1 MGKLVDRLMHNKKL
15 GIFCM
20 ILIMSLVPILSVA
33 VPTQSYR
40 ADSWVQ
46 GTDASG
52 IYGSDGD
59 KGEKFKSYDSG
70 QSGTNI
76 FSITS
81 SAIVSMVES
90 FAGTFLDGV
99 YGILKML
106 NMTIGSIT
114 MGRLDGGGINLNGTR
129 VALYTYELAD
139 GNLYGVASMAMYGM
153 ERQIIYLVM
162 CCIILAKFVGA
173 LYIHNT
179 SKVMASLKESINTCL
194 ISFVLLTFIPNIVDL
209 FIYIR
214 DVILYALSHSMS
226 SLVGAS
232 TIDIS
237 EIFTS
242 IAKDEGNLINYCLV
256 GVSYYLVFYYAIS
269 YTSVALS
276 MAIHVIAFPFACITM
291 LFDRQILKN
300 WFITLFGYL
309 LVPIMDFALLMI
321 PGMFMM
327 MDNSFAVAVIQLIVC
342 CSILQGRKAF
352 ERAIGINSVQ
362 GELAG
367 MAAMIGF
374 GKLAG
379 SLIGAGAGAVATAA
393 AGKDAAAQSNSMADM
408 YQEMA
413 DATNGSNTDSLK
425 SRSAAGG
432 TFGPDSNFDKN
443 YESGLNVDGNGIPDG
458 SGISDEIIKGKY
470 DQKDGNDALNNKNAQ
485 SAMGNGMQN
494 AGMKEQN
501 RPLSGLDTQ
510 SNKADAMDTE
520 NGSSIPTD
528 NAIPF
533 PDNTNENFATD
544 DVDSLDDASDSMP
557 DSTMDR
563 YNPMYDN
570 MSGVTSDNLDENM
583 DNTDGMN
590 DMPASN
596 NAGFN
601 GMADGID
608 TTSQRSP
615 EQQEA
620 DRTRRSILEKYA
632 TADNVDNP
640 MFRNI
645 SPARKAE
652 LYRERAKQ
660 QQADARKQVASQ
672 LGFGMLGGALG
683 FGAGLFYGPGVAAM
697 TTSMGIDAGR
707 RLGAFATRTKPHYV
721 TAGSTFG
728 GNAMQ
733 SGGASPNE
741 SSNDNGSRTNPSG
754 GSGSAGRD
762 DITPTGTFY
771 AALPYA
777 DQTDAIKIPKKYDT
791 FEDYQ
796 SDFMMYNAANI
807 MNATRDTFGGDS
819 VYNVDDV
826 LKNTYS
832 KYPDSYADFR
842 NSAADQLQEQLQENM
857 GRQSVSRGNAIYDKV
872 CIHNLADEFSNR
884 VLNPLDENNVQKDLQ
899 ADHVLSRESL
909 AARGYSFKI

>member
-20 ILIMSLVPILSVA
+20 ILIMSLVPVLSVA

-194 ISFVLLTFIPNIVDL
+194 IAFVLLTFIPNIVDL

-327 MDNSFAVAVIQLIVC
+327 MDNSFAVAVVQLIVC

-485 SAMGNGMQN
+485 SARGNGMRN
-494 AGMKEQN
+494 AGKKEQN

-510 SNKADAMDTE
+510 

-533 PDNTNENFATD
+533 PDNNNENFATD

-570 MSGVTSDNLDENM
+570 MSGVMSDILQEKM
-583 DNTDGMN
+583 DNTDG
-590 DMPASN
+590 
-596 NAGFN
+596 
-601 GMADGID
+601 ID
-608 TTSQRSP
+608 NTNQRSP
-615 EQQEA
+615 KQKKADKANKKSPKQQKA
-620 DRTRRSILEKYA
+620 DKAKGSIFEKYATVDNFDNPMFRNISPDRKEELYRERAKILDKYA
-632 TADNVDNP
+632 TADNVDDP

-683 FGAGLFYGPGVAAM
+683 FGTGLFYGPGVAAM

-707 RLGAFATRTKPHYV
+707 HLGAFATRTKPHYV
-721 TAGSTFG
+721 MAGPAFG

-741 SSNDNGSRTNPSG
+741 SSNDNGSRINPSG

-762 DITPTGTFY
+762 DV
-771 AALPYA
+771 AKL
-777 DQTDAIKIPKKYDT
+777 PKKYDT

-796 SDFMMYNAANI
+796 NDFMMYNAANI

-819 VYNVDDV
+819 VYNIDDV

-842 NSAADQLQEQLQENM
+842 NSAADQLKEQLQENM
-857 GRQSVSRGNAIYDKV
+857 GRQSVSRGNAKYDNA

-899 ADHVLSRESL
+899 ANHVLSRESL